1 MRTLQDH
8 DMPGKDWLSTLNR
21 SIFSNMDRKLK
32 TRTRLEMDLGKL
44 GIRSVPVLGRYNYT
58 HARPGLE
65 VHRHPGAIEICYLV
79 RGRQTYEVGGRRFSL
94 RGGDVFLTLPG
105 EEHGTGGEPEDKGLL
120 YWLTLRVPSQT
131 GGSLLGLPPA
141 ESRALWKAVR
151 GFSRRHFPGTP
162 EMKNQMDAVT
172 GLAHCRVSPLSR
184 IAAVN
189 LLIGFVLAVVSAHGM
204 AVLARE
210 RRRFHDVVSW
220 IGSHL
225 ESPEELTV
233 ARLAKVAGL
242 SPSRFQAAF
251 KQETGIPPA
260 EFALRARITEASRRL
275 ARPGADV
282 TSVAFD
288 LGFSSSQYFA
298 SAFRRYTNASPR
310 EALKKRPG

>member
-1 MRTLQDH
+1 
-8 DMPGKDWLSTLNR
+8 
-21 SIFSNMDRKLK
+21 MDGRLK

-44 GIRSVPVLGRYNYT
+44 GIRSVPVLGRYNYA
-58 HARPGLE
+58 HAMPGLE
-65 VHRHPGAIEICYLV
+65 VHRHPGAMEICYLV

-105 EEHGTGGEPEDKGLL
+105 EEHGTGGEPEEKGLL
-120 YWLTLRVPSQT
+120 YWLTLRAPSRT
-131 GGSLLGLPPA
+131 GGFLLGLPPA

-162 EMKNQMDAVT
+162 EMKNQLDAVT
-172 GLAHCRVSPLSR
+172 GLALRRASPLSR
-184 IAAVN
+184 IAAGN
-189 LLIGFVLAVVSAHGM
+189 LLVGFLLAVVSAHGM
-204 AVLARE
+204 AVLAQE
-210 RRRFHDVVSW
+210 RRRFADVFSW
-220 IGSHL
+220 ISSHL
-225 ESPEELTV
+225 ESPRELTV
-233 ARLAKVAGL
+233 SRLAKVAGL

>member
-1 MRTLQDH
+1 
-8 DMPGKDWLSTLNR
+8 
-21 SIFSNMDRKLK
+21 MDRKLK
-32 TRTRLEMDLGKL
+32 TRTLLVMDLGKL
-44 GIRSVPVLGRYNYT
+44 GIRSVSILGRYNFK
-58 HARPGLE
+58 HAMPGLE
-65 VHRHPGAIEICYLV
+65 VHHHPGAVEICYLV

-105 EEHGTGGEPEDKGLL
+105 EEHGTGGELQEKGLL
-120 YWLTLRVPSQT
+120 YWLTLRAPSQT

-141 ESRALWKAVR
+141 ESRALWKAIR

-162 EMKNQMDAVT
+162 EMKSQMDAVT
-172 GLAHCRVSPLSR
+172 GLAHRRVSPLSR
-184 IAAVN
+184 IAAGN
-189 LLIGFVLAVVSAHGM
+189 LLVGFLLSVVSAHGT
-204 AVLARE
+204 AVLAQE
-210 RRRFHDVVSW
+210 RRRFADVFSW
-220 IGSHL
+220 IASHL
-225 ESPEELTV
+225 ETPEELTV
-233 ARLAKVAGL
+233 ERLARVAGL

-310 EALKKRPG
+310 QTLQKRRG